1 MDRGLLPQTLAV
13 LLISLVTLAS
23 GREMVLA
30 LEDNFDTFNLSLWKH
45 EITLGGGG
53 NWEFEYYTNNR
64 LSSYVKG
71 GVLYI
76 QPTLLADEI
85 GEANVVGNN
94 YMLDIWGL
102 TPSNLCTSN
111 AFYGCL

>member
-1 MDRGLLPQTLAV
+1 MDRGLLPQTLTA

-23 GREMVLA
+23 GRELVLA
-30 LEDNFDTFNLSLWKH
+30 LEDNFDMFNLSLWKH

-64 LSSYVKG
+64 SSSYVKG

-76 QPTLLADEI
+76 QPILLADEI